1 MSYHNGRIVRITV
14 IKLFAFLLFGCAR
27 RQQPTATPLATMTPP
42 PPSYLSKEEAT
53 IRAVEVASTDEFHF
67 TGTIEEPTN
76 VRAELLPFEEAVTN
90 LQAQGFQSPSAADLL
105 PETMVWIVTM
115 EGRWPRNFPPLQDGE
130 PAREPYRRLAVILEA
145 ETGDRLDLSVPT
157 Q

>member
-1 MSYHNGRIVRITV
+1 MSYHNGHVVRITV
-14 IKLFAFLLFGCAR
+14 IMLFAFLLFGCGE

-42 PPSYLSKEEAT
+42 PAYLSKEEAT

-76 VRAELLPFEEAVTN
+76 VRAELLPFEEAITN

-105 PETMVWIVTM
+105 PETMVWVITM
-115 EGRWPRNFPPLQDGE
+115 EGRWPKNFPPLQDGE
-130 PAREPYRRLAVILEA
+130 PTREPYRHLAVILDA